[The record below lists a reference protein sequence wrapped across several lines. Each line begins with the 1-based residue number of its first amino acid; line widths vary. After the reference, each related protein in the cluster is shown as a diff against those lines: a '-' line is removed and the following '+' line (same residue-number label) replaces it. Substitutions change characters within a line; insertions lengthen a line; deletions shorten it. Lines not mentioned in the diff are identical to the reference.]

1 MSRAG
6 VDRLVTGGHEP
17 AWEEVRQSFIFAI
30 KGKADAM
37 LLEQRMQRI
46 TQRDGEPFRVYIGRA
61 YDELVKVLG
70 TRPNDGQ
77 LTRVVVAGANIP
89 TTREIQRYRDDA
101 TTLWELQDLIEEWE
115 QTQWR
120 VLGLPDPFHDATR
133 AIPESHQESQ
143 GTTSSSSLSAIPQLD
158 RKNVVCGWCGCLVS
172 RRRGVVSLEVS
183 SRESSRV

>member
-1 MSRAG
+1 MFQAG
-6 VDRLVTGGHEP
+6 LDRLVKGGHEP

-37 LLEQRMQRI
+37 LLEQRMRRI
-46 TQRDGEPFRVYIGRA
+46 TQRDGEPFRVCIGRA

-101 TTLWELQDLIEEWE
+101 TTLWELQNLIEE
-115 QTQWR
+115 
-120 VLGLPDPFHDATR
+120 
-133 AIPESHQESQ
+133 
-143 GTTSSSSLSAIPQLD
+143 
-158 RKNVVCGWCGCLVS
+158 
-172 RRRGVVSLEVS
+172 
-183 SRESSRV
+183 